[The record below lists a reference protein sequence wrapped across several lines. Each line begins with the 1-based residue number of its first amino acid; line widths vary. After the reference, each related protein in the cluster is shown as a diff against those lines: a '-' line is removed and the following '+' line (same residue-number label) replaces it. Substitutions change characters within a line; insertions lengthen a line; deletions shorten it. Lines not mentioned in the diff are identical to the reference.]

1 MPHLNLDKIA
11 PAFLRLRDVSHL
23 ISGGTFRI
31 EILLKD
37 TKTLVSKKM
46 FYFVDLLIFLPFT
59 MVFHNAQ
66 NLENEDFCIFSSR
79 AVFQLAN

>member
-11 PAFLRLRDVSHL
+11 TAFLRLRDVSHL

-31 EILLKD
+31 EILLTD

-46 FYFVDLLIFLPFT
+46 FYFVFGLGINILT
-59 MVFHNAQ
+59 
-66 NLENEDFCIFSSR
+66 S
-79 AVFQLAN
+79 